1 MKRNRKQSAQPP
13 SGVCL
18 DERNGNV
25 VIADYAPDGGF
36 EIHRVVVDE
45 RRAVNV
51 TAAQLRTVVH
61 NANAHSQFAQ
71 LSATAADSDETILSS
86 LLGAGPPDSTQ
97 IANFTRCPDDRIVL
111 TQADEDAVAKTCQT
125 LRTWLE
131 LQQPTHVDRL
141 PYTLRIETRTRA
153 IARAWHATNGQPI
166 DPDETIAFL
175 VLSADDYAVGVWSV
189 NTGLAYETEE
199 RFERGANTEIKC
211 RGASEMFARLI
222 GASTIENLNLPPVS
236 KAIISAPD
244 DYQDQLLDV
253 LSRNRD
259 LDNIEISP
267 ITLVADTQN
276 PTPIDQPAALAIG
289 ALLDDPEVPPCDLN
303 ISLQEQ
309 LEDIRNDA
317 AEREQAI
324 SQTRAMSAIAA
335 ALIPLV
341 ALAAFALSSYTYRV
355 VERARLQARIAK
367 EETISKRLAKD
378 NADYESSKSN
388 FAAFHSLLDNLIG
401 LRQRQPATEQLL
413 RDLNQRWPHDPS
425 WFISEINVKGQ
436 SVEIKGKTRN
446 EQAVTTFAKSLEF
459 SDGLFTGI
467 LAKNNLQGAS
477 PNASAATQPPAS
489 NIIEFTV
496 NATYTPL
503 AGPSKPQSDS
513 SGAQTQQT
521 AAPQVPKAIPLISP
535 PQAPRVPDNPPTLNA
550 PAASPQ
556 LGASR

>member
-1 MKRNRKQSAQPP
+1 
-13 SGVCL
+13 
-18 DERNGNV
+18 
-25 VIADYAPDGGF
+25 
-36 EIHRVVVDE
+36 
-45 RRAVNV
+45 
-51 TAAQLRTVVH
+51 
-61 NANAHSQFAQ
+61 
-71 LSATAADSDETILSS
+71 
-86 LLGAGPPDSTQ
+86 
-97 IANFTRCPDDRIVL
+97 
-111 TQADEDAVAKTCQT
+111 
-125 LRTWLE
+125 
-131 LQQPTHVDRL
+131 
-141 PYTLRIETRTRA
+141 
-153 IARAWHATNGQPI
+153 
-166 DPDETIAFL
+166 
-175 VLSADDYAVGVWSV
+175 
-189 NTGLAYETEE
+189 
-199 RFERGANTEIKC
+199 
-211 RGASEMFARLI
+211 
-222 GASTIENLNLPPVS
+222 
-236 KAIISAPD
+236 
-244 DYQDQLLDV
+244 LLDV

-276 PTPIDQPAALAIG
+276 PTPIDQSAALAIG

-309 LEDIRNDA
+309 LEDIRTAA
-317 AEREQAI
+317 AEREQTV

-341 ALAAFALSSYTYRV
+341 ALAAFALGSYTYGV
-355 VERARLQARIAK
+355 IERARLQARIVR

-388 FAAFHSLLDNLIG
+388 FAAFRSLLDNLIG